1 MNSKFITLCRLLR
14 AQASSYY
21 EQLRPVDDMKYS
33 MSRAQ
38 GSRCYEQLRV
48 VDDISYF
55 GS

>member
-14 AQASSYY
+14 AQASRYY
-21 EQLRPVDDMKYS
+21 EQLRLVDDMKYS